1 MADGN
6 IEDSTAGIIDD
17 SVKIELTNE
26 DEEDGST
33 SPMKGGNSVQSSP
46 SHHMSQNQ
54 PLFPPMMSGPPPLLG
69 KKDRF
74 ILRFGKLPKFL
85 KSTQLPQIIFNYAY

>member
-6 IEDSTAGIIDD
+6 NEDSSEIIDD
-17 SVKIELTNE
+17 TVKIELTNE

-33 SPMKGGNSVQSSP
+33 SPMKGGNSFQSSP
-46 SHHMSQNQ
+46 SHHMGQNQ

-69 KKDRF
+69 KDGRF
-74 ILRFGKLPKFL
+74 IFDIL
-85 KSTQLPQIIFNYAY
+85 KMCL